1 MTSRQ
6 ILLLLAI
13 CTAFLCD
20 GEKAIAG
27 DVDDWN
33 AVAKWMKTARPS
45 KPSKAKMRK
54 YRKEV
59 VSKLETFVKEHPD
72 YVDRARVELLIGETL
87 LTIPSYSKAMKHFE
101 EMAEDKAD
109 RGVLGR
115 VGILK
120 TLCAQAKLRNARE
133 RLNKFLE
140 VHPKEKSLL
149 EFDAFLRKN
158 EKGDKAKKAFKKL
171 RKGTSFPA
179 FTGKK
184 LSDSTTWDLSKDKG
198 KVTLIG
204 FWVPFN
210 NGEPVKI
217 GRKELETASKLY
229 KKYADM
235 GLVVLGIPYDRNP
248 ERLKGYVSKLGLE
261 WPQLS
266 NGDKIARD
274 LGVHPYP
281 YWILLGPK
289 GKVIAKDLRGSKLDK
304 AVRAALKKHG
314 N

>member
-1 MTSRQ
+1 MTSRHFLL
-6 ILLLLAI
+6 ILALSSAVLI
-13 CTAFLCD
+13 
-20 GEKAIAG
+20 GEKTYAG

-33 AVAKWMKTARPS
+33 ALAKWMKTSRPS
-45 KPSKAKMRK
+45 KPSKSSMRK
-54 YRKEV
+54 YRNEV
-59 VSKLETFVKEHPD
+59 VSKLEAFVKEHPD
-72 YVDRARVELLIGETL
+72 YQDRARVELLLGETL
-87 LTIPSYSKAMKHFE
+87 LTLPSYGRAKKHFE
-101 EMAEDKAD
+101 DMAEGKGD

-120 TLCAQAKLRNARE
+120 TLCAQAKLREARL

-140 VHPKEKSLL
+140 AHPKEESLL
-149 EFDAFLRKN
+149 KFDEFLRTN
-158 EKGDKAKKAFKKL
+158 EKGDRVKKAFKKL
-171 RKGTSFPA
+171 RKGSSFPP

-184 LSDSTTWDLSKDKG
+184 LSDGAAWDLSKDMG

-217 GRKELETASKLY
+217 GRKELEAATKLH

-235 GLVVLGIPYDRNP
+235 GLVVLGVPYDRTP
-248 ERLKGYVSKLGLE
+248 ERLKVYVGKLGLE
-261 WPQLS
+261 WAQLS

-274 LGVHPYP
+274 LGVHPFP

-304 AVRAALKKHG
+304 AVRAALKKYG
-314 N
+314 D